1 MTAVVAKLDGGRT
14 KKRVLDD
21 IAKRVE
27 SLKQAI
33 ANNSLSATVRT
44 LVGDLVA
51 ALSEEQYDI
60 VRSIT
65 NVISPCVT
73 RGGACVRACVRAC
86 VISTMCFQE
95 SSMIFLSLNYLG
107 NLPFSFRSFFYKK
120 KYFVYI
126 KYIYTLTCCDFG

>member
-73 RGGACVRACVRAC
+73 RGGACVRACVRDIHY
-86 VISTMCFQE
+86 VLSGEQYDISVLELFRQ
-95 SSMIFLSLNYLG
+95 SSLFFPFFFLKKNTCSYILNI
-107 NLPFSFRSFFYKK
+107 
-120 KYFVYI
+120 YI
-126 KYIYTLTCCDFG
+126 R